1 MAGPLGSGPAGGTM
15 PIQRELVQERVSTAA
30 TQLAGFARSSRD
42 DQRTWAIKLLA
53 AATRD
58 LPPGERAAVQ
68 AGFCEV
74 MRMFELAETR

>member
-1 MAGPLGSGPAGGTM
+1 MS
-15 PIQRELVQERVSTAA
+15 IQRELVQERVSAAA
-30 TQLAGFARSSRD
+30 TQLAGFARSNRE
-42 DQRTWAIKLLA
+42 DQRAWAIRLLV

-74 MRMFELAETR
+74 MRIFELAETR

>member
-1 MAGPLGSGPAGGTM
+1 MAPPLGAALEGEPMS
-15 PIQRELVQERVSTAA
+15 IQRELVQERVSAAA
-30 TQLAGFARSSRD
+30 TQLVGFARSSRD
-42 DQRTWAIKLLA
+42 DQRAWAIRLLA

-74 MRMFELAETR
+74 MRMFELAGTR